1 MDDRRASEPATK
13 KVVNDLAAS
22 EAGASGRTPGL
33 DPYDAI
39 LLLSYGGPT
48 APDEVLPFLR
58 DVTAGTRIP
67 TERLEQVGE
76 HYRRF
81 NGVSPINA
89 ANQALIAALDTELR
103 SRGLRVPILFGN
115 LHWYP
120 RTLDTLRSALA
131 FGARRILVLI
141 TSAYASYSGSR
152 KYREHLAEVLAQL
165 GDAAA
170 ELRLDIVRPFFNDS
184 GFIEANA
191 VAIRKAAGQLGV
203 APGSQLHIAYV
214 THSIPLA
221 MNAASDATGPS
232 YLQQHEEV
240 CRLLDERLGA
250 EYEVSSTLSFCSRSG
265 SPRTPWLEP
274 DISERLAQLA
284 GDGGGPVVIAPIGF
298 VSDHM
303 EVAYDLDTVA
313 LQRAREL
320 ELHAE
325 RSALAATRPEFIRGL
340 AELLIERAARERG
353 EAVSPAVV
361 GRLAAFPDTAPPG
374 SCRREPDVVTG
385 VPVVA
390 GEAD

>member
-1 MDDRRASEPATK
+1 M
-13 KVVNDLAAS
+13 N
-22 EAGASGRTPGL
+22 
-33 DPYDAI
+33 PYDAV

-81 NGVSPINA
+81 DGVSPINA
-89 ANQALIAALDTELR
+89 ANQALIAALGAELR
-103 SRGLRVPILFGN
+103 SRGLQVPILFGN

-131 FGARRILVLI
+131 FGVRRVLVI
-141 TSAYASYSGSR
+141 VTSAYASYSGSR

-170 ELRLDIVRPFFNDS
+170 DLRLDIVRPFFNDP
-184 GFIEANA
+184 GFIAANA
-191 VAIRKAAGQLGV
+191 VAIREAAGRLG
-203 APGSQLHIAYV
+203 ATPGSQLHVAYV

-221 MNAASDATGPS
+221 MEAASGATGPS
-232 YLQQHEEV
+232 YLQQHKEV
-240 CRLLDERLGA
+240 CRLLDDRFGT
-250 EYEVSSTLSFCSRSG
+250 EYALSSSLSFCSRSG

-274 DISERLAQLA
+274 DISERLTQLA
-284 GDGGGPVVIAPIGF
+284 GDGGGRVVIAPIGF
-298 VSDHM
+298 VSNHM

-320 ELHAE
+320 ELPAE
-325 RSALAATRPEFIRGL
+325 RSALAATQPEFIRGL
-340 AELLIERAARERG
+340 ADLLVERAARERG
-353 EAVSPAVV
+353 EAQKPMVI
-361 GRLAAFPDTAPPG
+361 GRLAAFPDEAPPG

-385 VPVVA
+385 VPVIA
-390 GEAD
+390 GEVD